1 MRKGSTLIDSSQAIS
16 LYDTV
21 SAKVIAQNLTNA
33 TTTLTIPAHSSRSL
47 VVIPSAGNVTISG
60 TKLLVNNIV
69 IDYHFQKDNS

>member
-1 MRKGSTLIDSSQAIS
+1 MQPS
-16 LYDTV
+16 LC
-21 SAKVIAQNLTNA
+21 
-33 TTTLTIPAHSSRSL
+33 TIPAYSSRSL